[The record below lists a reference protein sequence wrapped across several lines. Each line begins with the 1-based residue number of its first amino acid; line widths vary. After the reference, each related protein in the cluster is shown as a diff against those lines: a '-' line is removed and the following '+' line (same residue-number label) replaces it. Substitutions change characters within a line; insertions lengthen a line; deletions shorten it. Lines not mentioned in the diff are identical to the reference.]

1 MLKLVCLKKL
11 KEDYP
16 DIKLRMELP
25 GGLDTNRVTLPVLLS
40 SPPPPQSPPAEQQQ
54 KSDGKQKN
62 KTGGLFGLFKAT
74 PVSPETQPQNNA
86 TGSTASN
93 ISFIIVYYF
102 FHIK

>member
-1 MLKLVCLKKL
+1 MLKLVCLKQL
-11 KEDYP
+11 KDDYP

-40 SPPPPQSPPAEQQQ
+40 SPPPPAEQQQ

-93 ISFIIVYYF
+93 ISFIIV
-102 FHIK
+102 